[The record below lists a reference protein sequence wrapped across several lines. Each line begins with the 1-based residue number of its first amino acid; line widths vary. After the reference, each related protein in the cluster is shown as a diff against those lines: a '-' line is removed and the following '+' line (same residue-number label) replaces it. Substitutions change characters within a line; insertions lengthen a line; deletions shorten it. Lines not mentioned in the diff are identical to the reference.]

1 MFTMVS
7 TILKVPANEA
17 AREFDSEY
25 DTALLSKESIT
36 EPFKDML
43 VILVCCD
50 IICADEEVHQIQMD
64 KVLVDWGHSS
74 KQGNKS

>member
-17 AREFDSEY
+17 VREFDSEY
-25 DTALLSKESIT
+25 DAALLLKESIM

-43 VILVCCD
+43 VILICCD
-50 IICADEEVHQIQMD
+50 IVHANEEVHQIQMD
-64 KVLVDWGHSS
+64 KVLVDWGRSS
-74 KQGNKS
+74 KRGNKS